1 MTLQQRAVL
10 TRELDELRENI
21 LRLSSMVDIAIDR
34 ALIALTNRDTTLAHQ
49 VVLDDS
55 LVNALRFKIE
65 EDALLILA
73 TQQPM
78 AKDLRLVIAGIH
90 FAVELERIGDHAAGI
105 ARLVQRLEGEDPI
118 ESLYKIP
125 KMAKRVREMVASS
138 VQAYVQQSAGMAHA
152 VISQDDKIDKQY
164 RKLYQGAL
172 EQMRDDSYIRRA
184 TFLLWIGHNLE
195 RAGDRALNMAERVIF
210 MVTGEFIENLDD
222 VHDIDDLIEP
232 NESESL

>member
-34 ALIALTNRDTTLAHQ
+34 AVIALTNRDVALAHQ

-105 ARLVQRLEGEDPI
+105 ARLVQRLDGEDPI

-125 KMAKRVREMVASS
+125 KMAKRVREMIAKS
-138 VQAYVQQSAGMAHA
+138 VQAYVQQSPDLARA

-172 EQMRDDSYIRRA
+172 EQMRDDSYVHRA
-184 TFLLWIGHNLE
+184 TFMLWIGHTLE
-195 RAGDRALNMAERVIF
+195 NAGDSDVQLAERVIF

-222 VHDIDDLIEP
+222 VHELDDFIEP
-232 NESESL
+232 NEPS